1 MPRKKQVKRGRPRT
15 YRMPEKIDASPE
27 EVAAALL
34 RTPPKKAGEWRYQ
47 QEQEQEYRERE
58 KQRPPLD
65 LVEEGE

>member
-34 RTPPKKAGEWRYQ
+34 RTPPKKAEEWRYQ
-47 QEQEQEYRERE
+47 REHSQEGEE
-58 KQRPPLD
+58 QRPPLD
-65 LVEEGE
+65 LVEEDQ